1 MSKDLQLN
9 IELKEII
16 NIINMHK
23 EVLSKNY
30 DVKSIGIF
38 GSFVRNEQKENSDID
53 ILVEFSCPIGLK
65 FFTLEN
71 YLSEMLGIKVDLVTK
86 RALKSA
92 IKDEILEEVIE
103 I

>member
-1 MSKDLQLN
+1 M
-9 IELKEII
+9 ELKEII
-16 NIINMHK
+16 RLINK
-23 EVLSKNY
+23 NREVLNKNY
-30 DVKSIGIF
+30 GVKSIGIF
-38 GSFVRNEQKENSDID
+38 GSFVRNEQGENSDID
-53 ILVEFSCPIGLK
+53 ILVEFSGPIGLK